1 MKEDQFVL
9 AFERIAQQLGI
20 ETIADGSSELG
31 LSEALKTGSPARAG
45 AIFFGNAIAYSIW
58 KQPLVPAA
66 LIATDDDDVD
76 GGAEPFSLE
85 ALDVQD
91 LAASKSVA
99 VCYLLAAEALEQIGP
114 RAEATLDMTGAL
126 SALRQHAEL
135 HGPGERIQE
144 VQMLPFLIS
153 ANVPGLAVQAQA
165 HLAEHMQANPGT
177 VGLAMDQ
184 PQTVRPK

>member
-1 MKEDQFVL
+1 MKEAEYIQ
-9 AFERIAQQLGI
+9 AFEKLAGALGV
-20 ETIADGSSELG
+20 ENIADGGDVKELKD
-31 LSEALKTGSPARAG
+31 ALGEGSAARSG

-66 LIATDDDDVD
+66 LIASGDDDVD
-76 GGAEPFSLE
+76 DGEEPFSLQ
-85 ALDVQD
+85 ALDVHE
-91 LAASKSVA
+91 LEAGKSVA
-99 VCYLLAAEALEQIGP
+99 VCYLLAAEAIEQIGP
-114 RAEATLDMTGAL
+114 RANATLDITGAL

-165 HLAEHMQANPGT
+165 HLAEQMQANPGT

-184 PQTVRPK
+184 PKTARPK